1 MYTEQPPDSLDCR
14 PEVEL
19 QLQSR
24 ATGPPGSRLTIVWFR
39 DSMQLQNSSVV
50 SIQEMR
56 NITEGSVVSILTQ
69 RQFEN
74 NLGSYHCQLSL
85 NGNTSQTLPSD
96 SFQLDDAVVNGG
108 GDVCV
113 AIPYFKEETQCASL
127 ILPTP
132 SETASHTS
140 QLFMTSTTQTLMML
154 FPSLHTPT
162 SQTLMISMSL
172 PSLHTP
178 TSQTPMT
185 SLPSLHTSPLHTPS
199 QTDELPPSST
209 SVAPWLVV
217 IIVVG
222 FAVIILILVI
232 ICAGLCLRTSKI
244 GNKGFPT
251 CLPCVI
257 VHLLVVVSRGQTL
270 FHTEGKGLGHGQRA
284 TCCPGI

>member
-19 QLQSR
+19 QLQCR

-56 NITEGSVVSILTQ
+56 NITEGSVVSVLTQ

-108 GDVCV
+108 GGVCV

-132 SETASHTS
+132 SEAASHTFKP
-140 QLFMTSTTQTLMML
+140 LMTSTTQTLM
-154 FPSLHTPT
+154 
-162 SQTLMISMSL
+162 MSL

-178 TSQTPMT
+178 TSQTPMM
-185 SLPSLHTSPLHTPS
+185 SIPSLHTSPLHTPS

-209 SVAPWLVV
+209 SIVPWLVV

-222 FAVIILILVI
+222 FAVIIPILVI
-232 ICAGLCLRTSKI
+232 ICAGLCLRKSKI
-244 GNKGFPT
+244 GNMDTKKGNWLWVFL
-251 CLPCVI
+251 CAF
-257 VHLLVVVSRGQTL
+257 LV
-270 FHTEGKGLGHGQRA
+270 
-284 TCCPGI
+284 